1 MIVHEIQC
9 DTCIHR
15 AVCQHKISCES
26 MRNEVN
32 DSLKNYDANTFTV
45 SIRCKYFKKSEP
57 IFREGETLCMT
68 R

>member
-1 MIVHEIQC
+1 MIVHEIPC

-15 AVCQHKISCES
+15 AVCLRKISCES

-45 SIRCKYFKKSEP
+45 SIRCKYFEKGKP
-57 IFREGETLCMT
+57 IFMEGKRHE
-68 R
+68 